1 MRRRDFIAL
10 ICCALPYL
18 REASAQQIRRIP
30 RIGMLSPFSLSDT
43 VAWQQA
49 FLRGLHDRGW
59 KEGTN
64 IAIEYRYGDGKNEVL
79 PRLVAELCDI
89 KVDILVTAV
98 TSDTLAAKNATQD
111 IPIVMV
117 AAGDPVA
124 TGIVQSLAHPGGNIT
139 GLSSMNVDLSGKHLE
154 VLREINPA
162 ISSIAVLFNPENSIS
177 ALGWSE
183 FRVLSQQT
191 SITLRQFEARS
202 IAELDKVLGEIAG
215 AHMGAL
221 AIMPDPIFTSRLK
234 RIADFALKMRMPSIF
249 HLKEFVKAGGLL
261 SYGVDRDDLFR
272 RAAGYV
278 DKILKGARPAELPIE
293 QPTKFELAVNL
304 KTAKALGLTIPDKLL
319 ATVDEVVE

>member
-1 MRRRDFIAL
+1 
-10 ICCALPYL
+10 
-18 REASAQQIRRIP
+18 
-30 RIGMLSPFSLSDT
+30 
-43 VAWQQA
+43 
-49 FLRGLHDRGW
+49 
-59 KEGTN
+59 
-64 IAIEYRYGDGKNEVL
+64 
-79 PRLVAELCDI
+79 
-89 KVDILVTAV
+89 
-98 TSDTLAAKNATQD
+98 
-111 IPIVMV
+111 V

-139 GLSSMNVDLSGKHLE
+139 GLSSMNVDLGGKHLE
-154 VLREINPA
+154 MLREINPA

-191 SITLRQFEARS
+191 SVTLRQFEARS
-202 IAELDKVLGEIAG
+202 IAELDRVLEEIAG
-215 AHMGAL
+215 AHMDAL

-234 RIADFALKMRMPSIF
+234 HIADFALKVRMPSIF
-249 HLKEFVKAGGLL
+249 HLKEFAKAGGLL

-304 KTAKALGLTIPDKLL
+304 KTAGALGLTVPATLL
-319 ATVDEVVE
+319 GRADEVIE